1 MLVLC
6 NKDCL
11 KRGQQVCPESSKL
24 HSMVSGTLRIKADST
39 VCKKNAEPCVAAV
52 SPEGLTV
59 VVATRGYNYK
69 VVEVSKTDGKVT
81 KNR

>member
-11 KRGQQVCPESSKL
+11 KRGQQVCPESSKI

-59 VVATRGYNYK
+59 VV
-69 VVEVSKTDGKVT
+69 EVSKTDGKVT

>member
-11 KRGQQVCPESSKL
+11 KRGQQVCPESSKI

-39 VCKKNAEPCVAAV
+39 VCKKNAEPC
-52 SPEGLTV
+52 
-59 VVATRGYNYK
+59 GYNYK